1 MQGRISVKET
11 VSERLPYGAATG
23 QERSLSRTAYEQLLD
38 KLMRREIPVGSVL
51 LERRLA
57 EQMEMSR
64 TPVREALNR
73 LENEGF
79 VTRQP
84 GGLLVVRE
92 FSVRE
97 LIETLHLR
105 QILEAESVSLATG
118 RIAEAEI
125 DSIAQAIEALMA
137 KAEPTAEED
146 WAVDSRFHQTIADH
160 SGNAALAKLIFDLR
174 LKTHM
179 FNLERVPER
188 FEVGHREHLA
198 VLAALKRQDR
208 DAARDGIR
216 THIENVR
223 LSIIEKLNRI

>member
-1 MQGRISVKET
+1 MKET
-11 VSERLPYGAATG
+11 VSERLPYGAAAG

-57 EQMEMSR
+57 AEMEMSR

-125 DSIAQAIEALMA
+125 EAIIEAIEALM
-137 KAEPTAEED
+137 KKPEPTAAED

-160 SGNAALAKLIFDLR
+160 SGNSALARLIFDLR
-174 LKTHM
+174 LKTYM
-179 FNLERVPER
+179 FNLDRVPER
-188 FEVGHREHLA
+188 FVVGHREHLA
-198 VLAALKRQDR
+198 VLDALRRQDR
-208 DAARDGIR
+208 DAAREGIT

>member
-1 MQGRISVKET
+1 MQGRSPVKET
-11 VSERLPYGAATG
+11 VSERLPYGAAAG

-57 EQMEMSR
+57 AEMEMSR

-125 DSIAQAIEALMA
+125 EAIIEAIEALM
-137 KAEPTAEED
+137 KKPEPTAAED

-160 SGNAALAKLIFDLR
+160 SGNSALARLIFDLR
-174 LKTHM
+174 LKTYM
-179 FNLERVPER
+179 FNLDRVPER
-188 FEVGHREHLA
+188 FVVGHREHLA
-198 VLAALKRQDR
+198 VLDALRRQDR
-208 DAARDGIR
+208 DAAREGIT

>member
-1 MQGRISVKET
+1 MSNAP
-11 VSERLPYGAATG
+11 ERAPYGAAQG
-23 QERSLSRTAYEQLLD
+23 QERSLSRVAYEQLLD
-38 KLMRREIPVGSVL
+38 KLMRRELAVGAVL

-57 EQMEMSR
+57 EQMDMSR

-73 LENEGF
+73 LESEGF
-79 VTRQP
+79 LTRQP

-125 DSIAQAIEALMA
+125 DAIAQDITTLIDKPA
-137 KAEPTAEED
+137 PTAEED
-146 WAVDSRFHQTIADH
+146 WVVDSRFHQTIADH
-160 SGNAALAKLIFDLR
+160 SGNSALAKLIFDLR

-179 FNLERVPER
+179 FNLDRVPER

-198 VLAALKRQDR
+198 VLDALRHQDR
-208 DAARDGIR
+208 EAARDGIR